1 MPAEKY
7 KSIKHVPALAGSMM
21 SAHKLCS
28 FVFSPVNVN
37 NPSVIRT
44 ERLCSGTDT
53 FLYGKVTATQQTGGT
68 ETGRIPA
75 WIAAGLGLQNKRF
88 PD

>member
-1 MPAEKY
+1 MPAEKC
-7 KSIKHVPALAGSMM
+7 KSIKHGPALAGSVT

-37 NPSVIRT
+37 NPSVIST
-44 ERLCSGTDT
+44 AKLCSGTDT
-53 FLYGKVTATQQTGGT
+53 FLYGKVKVSQQTGGT

-75 WIAAGLGLQNKRF
+75 CIPAGLGLQHKRF